1 MLANAIITSSKSDAH
16 VSRALTLSASISR
29 ARWQNFCAN
38 SQLYSSIKDSALSR
52 MSSMLNLESEA
63 SGRTPSKSEQTLLIY
78 NLFRCRRT
86 LKRKSLRSNNSN
98 AMAYGAKH
106 QIEEKEQK
114 LKLKVT
120 YLSFSQAFS
129 SFLKEFSAFPSLKG
143 KN

>member
-1 MLANAIITSSKSDAH
+1 
-16 VSRALTLSASISR
+16 
-29 ARWQNFCAN
+29 
-38 SQLYSSIKDSALSR
+38 

-78 NLFRCRRT
+78 NRFRCRRT

-114 LKLKVT
+114 LKLKDPSDNSYCHLNT
-120 YLSFSQAFS
+120 SFYLNTPLRAI
-129 SFLKEFSAFPSLKG
+129 
-143 KN
+143 KNENYIAN